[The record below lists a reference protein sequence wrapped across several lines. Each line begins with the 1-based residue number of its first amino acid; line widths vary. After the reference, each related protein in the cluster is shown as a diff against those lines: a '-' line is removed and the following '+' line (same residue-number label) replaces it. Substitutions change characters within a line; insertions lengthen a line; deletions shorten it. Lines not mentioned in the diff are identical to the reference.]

1 MQTDIL
7 PTYQNSSQPFWQDR
21 ALKDVTDTV
30 FIMKIFL
37 HCYKIYS
44 VRTFKWCMHKELK
57 TSTASMICSPKQIV
71 TLSNFLKIHRLF
83 QHPETLIFQDLWG
96 SAMYLVGRKT
106 FVCLS
111 IALVSKNMVFFNSM
125 NFKYWGKTQKTWNIK
140 SYHLSLQPISLFSN
154 ILERNTWLVPLW
166 KTH

>member
-1 MQTDIL
+1 M
-7 PTYQNSSQPFWQDR
+7 
-21 ALKDVTDTV
+21 TDTV

-37 HCYKIYS
+37 RCYKIYS

-111 IALVSKNMVFFNSM
+111 IALVSKNMVFLILWTSNTGEKPKRLEISNLTIFPCNQYPFSQI
-125 NFKYWGKTQKTWNIK
+125 YWSGIHDL
-140 SYHLSLQPISLFSN
+140 YHSEKHASKDLPSQLCESKLPSD
-154 ILERNTWLVPLW
+154 V
-166 KTH
+166 